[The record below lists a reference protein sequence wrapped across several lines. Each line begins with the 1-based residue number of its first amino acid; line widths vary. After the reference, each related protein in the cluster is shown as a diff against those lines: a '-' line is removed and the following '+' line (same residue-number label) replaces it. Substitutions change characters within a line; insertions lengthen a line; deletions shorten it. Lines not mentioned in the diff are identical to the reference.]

1 MSRSALSAKVFA
13 VYLFVVGPLLA
24 LAPDLLLSLFGFAP
38 AIDVWVRVV
47 GVIVFN
53 LGVYVWISA
62 RNRAFLEASVFTR
75 VLTFLAFA
83 AFGVLG
89 LSSPMIILFGAID
102 LCGGLWTYFALK
114 ADTRAGAAV
123 PA

>member
-1 MSRSALSAKVFA
+1 MPRSALSAKVFA

-24 LAPDLLLSLFGFAP
+24 LAPNLLLSLFGFAP
-38 AIDVWVRVV
+38 ATEVWVRVV

-62 RNRAFLEASVFTR
+62 RNKAFLEASVFTR
-75 VLTFLAFA
+75 ILTFVALTS
-83 AFGVLG
+83 FGVLG
-89 LSSPMIILFGAID
+89 LSSPMIILFGVID
-102 LCGGLWTYFALK
+102 LCGGLWTWFALK
-114 ADTRAGAAV
+114 ADARGGAAV

>member
-1 MSRSALSAKVFA
+1 MPRSALSAKVFA
-13 VYLFVVGPLLA
+13 VYLFVTGPLLA
-24 LAPDLLLSLFGFAP
+24 VAPNLLLSLFGFAP
-38 AIDVWVRVV
+38 ANEVWVRALGVV
-47 GVIVFN
+47 VFN
-53 LGVYVWISA
+53 LGIYAWTSA
-62 RNRAFLEASVFTR
+62 GHRPFLEASVVAR
-75 VLTFLAFA
+75 VVTFVSFS

-89 LSSPMIILFGAID
+89 FTSPMIILFGAID

>member
-13 VYLFVVGPLLA
+13 VYLFVIGPLLA
-24 LAPDLLLSLFGFAP
+24 VAPNLLLSLFGFAP
-38 AIDVWVRVV
+38 ATEVWVRVV

-62 RNRAFLEASVFTR
+62 ANRAFLQASVFTR
-75 VLTFLAFA
+75 GLTFLALT
-83 AFGVLG
+83 AFGLLG

-102 LCGGLWTYFALK
+102 LCGGLWTHFALK
-114 ADTRAGAAV
+114 AEARAGAGA